1 MRTAWWFYL
10 STSCKM
16 LIKILRKISFFFS
29 QADRNKVEVS
39 VMNSARIL
47 FLYLL
52 LLYTKTCNSLH
63 SSALFKLSMSGYR
76 LCDHVISE
84 HNTLNFLECSLYC
97 LRKPSHCKSINYKAR
112 KHQHPSNNCQLN
124 NATKTTHPQNLLPDK
139 NYDYYQ
145 PLEKPEK
152 KIEKIKK
159 VEEQEQVEEPVN
171 YAKSCDDLYKS
182 GKTTTGVYTIDPDGL
197 GPFAVR
203 CDMETTTG
211 VNTIDP
217 DGLGAFAVRCDMETT
232 STSGRGWT
240 IFQRRVD
247 GSLSFY
253 RKWYGYKIG
262 FGDLSGE
269 FWLGLDKIH
278 RLTASGQNVLRV
290 DLESFENEAAYAV
303 YESFSVGNES
313 NAYILN
319 VGNYSGNNT

>member
-1 MRTAWWFYL
+1 
-10 STSCKM
+10 
-16 LIKILRKISFFFS
+16 
-29 QADRNKVEVS
+29 
-39 VMNSARIL
+39 
-47 FLYLL
+47 
-52 LLYTKTCNSLH
+52 
-63 SSALFKLSMSGYR
+63 MSGYR

-203 CDMETTTG
+203 S
-211 VNTIDP
+211 
-217 DGLGAFAVRCDMETT
+217 FAVRCDMETT

-319 VGNYSGNNT
+319 VGNYSAPRSQCYYRYLYLSSLEIINNLPERTGLLDYTWFYPRSDFRAAARAGLQWRSVNKRPIRYRNRVASMQSGGPTKSCVMNMNKTLIK

>member
-1 MRTAWWFYL
+1 
-10 STSCKM
+10 
-16 LIKILRKISFFFS
+16 
-29 QADRNKVEVS
+29 
-39 VMNSARIL
+39 
-47 FLYLL
+47 
-52 LLYTKTCNSLH
+52 
-63 SSALFKLSMSGYR
+63 
-76 LCDHVISE
+76 
-84 HNTLNFLECSLYC
+84 
-97 LRKPSHCKSINYKAR
+97 
-112 KHQHPSNNCQLN
+112 
-124 NATKTTHPQNLLPDK
+124 
-139 NYDYYQ
+139 
-145 PLEKPEK
+145 
-152 KIEKIKK
+152 
-159 VEEQEQVEEPVN
+159 
-171 YAKSCDDLYKS
+171 KSCDDLYKS

-253 RKWYGYKIG
+253 RQWYGYKIG

-290 DLESFENEAAYAV
+290 DLGSFENEAAYAV

-319 VGNYSGNNT
+319 VGNYSGTAGDSLAVNNGMKFTTRDVDNDERRAANCATNKESAWWYNSCSTADLNGRYLGSVHNEGMKGVFWLGFKGKNYSLKRSEMKVGPDKV